1 MKKSVQNAL
10 LMSLV
15 LSLSLPVSACGKK
28 KDTGTDSDG
37 SSMGMRASSEEITDS
52 SSTDSNASSG
62 RTVQETDPYFS
73 LEETDIKLPVADGQ
87 KLISQTIDKIRMFPG
102 SILVEYQNDYDVD
115 PEIMNKWIDY
125 QMGKAKLS
133 DDELQKIT
141 EIVDNSSD
149 TRLAVFN
156 FDGTCRCC
164 YVPGPDNSLIG
175 AFEND
180 DGKVMVIINSYGMEE
195 NGQFL
200 AEVSDSGNLE
210 NKKGI
215 TVDNLYTQCTALPA
229 GNGNIFVSVD
239 GQVFLLDKD
248 GNQIS
253 SQSDP
258 EYVGRILTSGGKFYV
273 LGRDASGNDL
283 FREAYY
289 LSEIDPSSGKVSD
302 DRKNVSY
309 QIQPDD
315 LIQGQDRIYLN
326 TGNGLSELDLSGDG
340 QLKEVLS
347 WNETDCMYTRIRKSG
362 VRAVSNDEYFF
373 IRNST
378 ADADVDTTDFK
389 LAHLKREQKNPHAGK
404 DIIVLAGF
412 TTDDDSFVEKLV
424 EYNRDP
430 SKKARIEVRD
440 YSSETDLTDM
450 EMSRKNTADIADKI
464 HLDMLNGDGPDILM
478 NFSQYM
484 QFDQDDVLLDLN
496 TFVDGA
502 DGLDR
507 SKLFDNVLR
516 AFETD
521 GKLYQI
527 PVTFYMMG
535 YVGNQNLIGERDHWT
550 IEEMNIVAASI
561 PGNTQFISPSSWNG
575 LQTLILGNYIGDF
588 IDYNKGEVNFDTKEY
603 RDILDF
609 VKKYG
614 SPKTDGE
621 LAAEKLKGLDMND
634 RDMLDAGMISIMDT
648 TILGTSYFAY
658 IDSACRGKLSYA
670 GYPSS
675 GEGGM
680 AATAAMSMAIAK
692 DSTHPEEAWEFI
704 RFLFEKDVQ
713 VASVGSWKGFPV
725 NKEACEV
732 IMQNQQ
738 TYYQQMKASLD
749 QNMLDQLMISVFDE
763 KTKEHLL
770 SVIGNIHHRHRTD
783 PSVFMIVQEESPAY
797 FTGSRGADD
806 VIRMIENRA
815 KQVVAERG

>member
-1 MKKSVQNAL
+1 MKKTVQNAL

-28 KDTGTDSDG
+28 KDDSISGTG
-37 SSMGMRASSEEITDS
+37 ASSEGTCDS
-52 SSTDSNASSG
+52 SSTDSKASSG
-62 RTVQETDPYFS
+62 RTVKETDPYFS
-73 LEETDIKLPVADGQ
+73 LEETDIKLPVVDGQ
-87 KLISQTIDKIRMFPG
+87 KLVSQTIDHIQMFPE
-102 SILVEYQNDYDVD
+102 SILVEYHNEYDVD

-125 QMGKAKLS
+125 QMGQSKLS
-133 DDELQKIT
+133 DDELQKLT
-141 EIVDNSSD
+141 DIVEASSE
-149 TRLAVFN
+149 TRLAVLT

-164 YVPGPDNSLIG
+164 YVPGINNSLIG

-200 AEVSDSGNLE
+200 AEVSDSGDFK

-215 TVDNLYTQCTALPA
+215 TVDDLYTKCTALPA
-229 GNGNIFVSVD
+229 GNGNIFIAVD
-239 GQVFLLDKD
+239 GQIFLLDKD
-248 GNQIS
+248 GSQIS
-253 SQSDP
+253 SEADP
-258 EYVGRILTSGGKFYV
+258 EYVGRILSSGGKFYV
-273 LGRDASGNDL
+273 LGRDSSGNDL
-283 FREAYY
+283 YREAYY
-289 LSEIDPSSGKVSD
+289 LSEIDPSSGKVST
-302 DRKNVSY
+302 DRKNISY

-326 TGNGLSELDLSGDG
+326 TGNGLSELDTSGDG
-340 QLKEVLS
+340 QLKETLS
-347 WNETDCMYTRIRKSG
+347 WSETDCMYTRIRKSG
-362 VRAVSNDEYFF
+362 VRAVSDDEYFF
-373 IRNST
+373 LRNVT
-378 ADADVDTTDFK
+378 ADSDSADFK
-389 LAHLKREQKNPHAGK
+389 LMHLKREQKNPHAGK

-496 TFVDGA
+496 TFVDGT

-507 SKLFDNVLR
+507 TKLFDNVLR

-535 YVGNQNLIGERDHWT
+535 YVGNQDLIGERDHWT
-550 IEEMNIVAASI
+550 IEEMNSVAESI

-575 LQTLILGNYIGDF
+575 LQTLLLGNYISDF
-588 IDYNKGEVNFDTKEY
+588 IDYDKGEVHFDTKEY

-609 VKKYG
+609 VQKYG
-614 SPKTDGE
+614 SSKTDGE
-621 LAAEKLKGLDMND
+621 LAAEKLKGLNMSD

-648 TILGTSYFAY
+648 TIMGTTYFAY
-658 IDSACRGKLSYA
+658 IDSSCRRKLSYA

-680 AATAAMSMAIAK
+680 AATAAISMAIAK
-692 DSTHPEEAWEFI
+692 ASSHPEEAWEFI

-713 VASVGSWKGFPV
+713 VASVGSWQGFPV

-749 QNMLDQLMISVFDE
+749 QKTLDKLMISVFDD

-770 SVIGNIHHRHRTD
+770 SVIGNIHNCYRTD
-783 PSVFMIVQEESPAY
+783 PSVFMIIQEESPAY
-797 FTGSRGADD
+797 FTGSRSADD

-815 KQVVAERG
+815 KQIVAERG

>member
-1 MKKSVQNAL
+1 MKKTVQNAL

-15 LSLSLPVSACGKK
+15 LSFSLPVSACGKK
-28 KDTGTDSDG
+28 KDDSNSGTC
-37 SSMGMRASSEEITDS
+37 ASSEETCDS
-52 SSTDSNASSG
+52 SSADSKASSG
-62 RTVQETDPYFS
+62 RTVKETDPYYS

-87 KLISQTIDKIRMFPG
+87 KLVSRMIDHIQMFPG
-102 SILVEYQNDYDVD
+102 SILVEYHNEYDVD
-115 PEIMNKWIDY
+115 PELMNKWIDY
-125 QMGKAKLS
+125 QMGKANLS
-133 DDELQKIT
+133 DDELQKLTDII
-141 EIVDNSSD
+141 EASSE
-149 TRLAVFN
+149 TRLAVLN

-164 YVPGPDNSLIG
+164 YVPGIDNGLIG

-180 DGKVMVIINSYGMEE
+180 NGKVMVIINSYGMEE

-229 GNGNIFVSVD
+229 GNGNIFIAVE

-253 SQSDP
+253 SESDP
-258 EYVGRILTSGGKFYV
+258 EYVGRILSSGGKFYV
-273 LGRDASGNDL
+273 LGRDSSGNDL
-283 FREAYY
+283 FREVYY
-289 LSEIDPSSGKVSD
+289 LAEIDPSSGKVSA

-309 QIQPDD
+309 RIQPDD

-326 TGNGLSELDLSGDG
+326 TGNGLSELDTSGDG
-340 QLKEVLS
+340 QLKETLS
-347 WNETDCMYTRIRKSG
+347 WSETDCMYTRIRKSG
-362 VRAVSNDEYFF
+362 VRAVSDDEYFF
-373 IRNST
+373 LRNST
-378 ADADVDTTDFK
+378 ADADTADFK
-389 LAHLKREQKNPHAGK
+389 LMHLKREQKNPHAGK

-412 TTDDDSFVEKLV
+412 NTDDDSFVEKLI

-430 SKKARIEVRD
+430 EKKARIEVRD

-464 HLDMLNGDGPDILM
+464 HLDMLSGDGPDILM

-484 QFDQDDVLLDLN
+484 QFDQEDVLLDLN
-496 TFVDGA
+496 TFVDGT

-507 SKLFDNVLR
+507 TKLFDNVLR

-535 YVGNQNLIGERDHWT
+535 YVGNQDLIGERDHWT
-550 IEEMNIVAASI
+550 IEEMNSVAESI
-561 PGNTQFISPSSWNG
+561 PGNAQFISPSSWNG
-575 LQTLILGNYIGDF
+575 LQRLLLGNYISDF
-588 IDYNKGEVNFDTKEY
+588 IDYNKGEVHFDTKEY

-609 VKKYG
+609 VQKYG
-614 SPKTDGE
+614 SSKTDGE
-621 LAAEKLKGLDMND
+621 LAAEKLKGLNMSD

-648 TILGTSYFAY
+648 TILGTTYFAY

-680 AATAAMSMAIAK
+680 AATAAISMAIAK
-692 DSTHPEEAWEFI
+692 DSSHPKEAWEFI

-713 VASVGSWKGFPV
+713 VASVGSWQGFPV

-749 QNMLDQLMISVFDE
+749 QKTLDQLMISVFDD

-770 SVIGNIHHRHRTD
+770 SVIGNIHNCYRTD
-783 PSVFMIVQEESPAY
+783 PSVFMIIQEESPAY
-797 FTGSRGADD
+797 FTGSRSADD

-815 KQVVAERG
+815 KQIVAERG

>member
-1 MKKSVQNAL
+1 
-10 LMSLV
+10 MSLV

-28 KDTGTDSDG
+28 KDDSISGTG
-37 SSMGMRASSEEITDS
+37 ASSEGTCDS
-52 SSTDSNASSG
+52 SSTDSKASSG
-62 RTVQETDPYFS
+62 RTVKETDPYFS

-87 KLISQTIDKIRMFPG
+87 KLVSQTIDHIQMFPE
-102 SILVEYQNDYDVD
+102 SILVEYHNEYDVD

-125 QMGKAKLS
+125 QMGQSKLS
-133 DDELQKIT
+133 DDELQKLT
-141 EIVDNSSD
+141 DIVEASSE
-149 TRLAVFN
+149 TRLAVLT

-164 YVPGPDNSLIG
+164 YVPGINNSLIG

-195 NGQFL
+195 NGQLL
-200 AEVSDSGNLE
+200 AEVSDSGDLK

-215 TVDNLYTQCTALPA
+215 TVDNLYTKCTALPA
-229 GNGNIFVSVD
+229 GTGYIFIAVD
-239 GQVFLLDKD
+239 GQIFLLDKD
-248 GNQIS
+248 GSQIS
-253 SQSDP
+253 SEADP
-258 EYVGRILTSGGKFYV
+258 EYVGRILSSGGKFYV
-273 LGRDASGNDL
+273 LGRDSSGNDL
-283 FREAYY
+283 YREAYY
-289 LSEIDPSSGKVSD
+289 LSEIDPSSGKVST
-302 DRKNVSY
+302 DRKNISY

-326 TGNGLSELDLSGDG
+326 TGNGLSELDTSGDG
-340 QLKEVLS
+340 QLKETL
-347 WNETDCMYTRIRKSG
+347 
-362 VRAVSNDEYFF
+362 
-373 IRNST
+373 
-378 ADADVDTTDFK
+378 
-389 LAHLKREQKNPHAGK
+389 
-404 DIIVLAGF
+404 F
-412 TTDDDSFVEKLV
+412 TTDEDSFVEKLV

-464 HLDMLNGDGPDILM
+464 HLDLLNGDGPDILM

-507 SKLFDNVLR
+507 TKLFDNVLR

-527 PVTFYMMG
+527 PVSFYMMG

-550 IEEMNIVAASI
+550 IEEMNSVAESI

-575 LQTLILGNYIGDF
+575 LQTLLLGNYISDF
-588 IDYNKGEVNFDTKEY
+588 IDYDKGEVHFDTKEY

-609 VKKYG
+609 VQKYG
-614 SPKTDGE
+614 SSKTDGE
-621 LAAEKLKGLDMND
+621 LAAEKLKGLNMSD

-648 TILGTSYFAY
+648 TIMGTTYFAY
-658 IDSACRGKLSYA
+658 IDSSCRGKLSYA

-680 AATAAMSMAIAK
+680 AATAAISMAIAK
-692 DSTHPEEAWEFI
+692 DSSHSEEAWEFI

-713 VASVGSWKGFPV
+713 VASVGSWQGFPV

-749 QNMLDQLMISVFDE
+749 QKTLDKLMISVFDD

-770 SVIGNIHHRHRTD
+770 SVIGNIHNCYRTD
-783 PSVFMIVQEESPAY
+783 PSVFMIIQEESPAY
-797 FTGSRGADD
+797 FTGSRSADD

-815 KQVVAERG
+815 KQVVGERG

>member
-1 MKKSVQNAL
+1 MKKTVQNAL

-28 KDTGTDSDG
+28 KDDSISGTGT
-37 SSMGMRASSEEITDS
+37 SSEGTCDS
-52 SSTDSNASSG
+52 SSTDSKASSG
-62 RTVQETDPYFS
+62 RTVKETDPYFS

-87 KLISQTIDKIRMFPG
+87 KLVSQTIDHIQMFPE
-102 SILVEYQNDYDVD
+102 SILVEYHNEYDVD

-125 QMGKAKLS
+125 QMGQSKLS
-133 DDELQKIT
+133 DDELQKLT
-141 EIVDNSSD
+141 DIVEASSE
-149 TRLAVFN
+149 TRLAVLT

-164 YVPGPDNSLIG
+164 YVPGINNSLIG

-200 AEVSDSGNLE
+200 AEVSDSGDLK

-215 TVDNLYTQCTALPA
+215 TVDNLYTKCTALPA
-229 GNGNIFVSVD
+229 GNGNIFIAVD
-239 GQVFLLDKD
+239 GQIFLLDKD
-248 GNQIS
+248 GSQIS
-253 SQSDP
+253 SESDP

-340 QLKEVLS
+340 QLKETLS
-347 WNETDCMYTRIRKSG
+347 WSETDCMYTRIHKSG
-362 VRAVSNDEYFF
+362 VRAVSDDEYFF
-373 IRNST
+373 LRNVT
-378 ADADVDTTDFK
+378 ADSDSADFK
-389 LAHLKREQKNPHAGK
+389 LMHLKREQKNPHAGK

-464 HLDMLNGDGPDILM
+464 HLDLLNGDGPDILM

-484 QFDQDDVLLDLN
+484 QFDQEDVLLDLN
-496 TFVDGA
+496 TFVDGT

-507 SKLFDNVLR
+507 TKLFDNVLR

-535 YVGNQNLIGERDHWT
+535 YVGNQDLIGERDHWT
-550 IEEMNIVAASI
+550 IEEMNSVAESV

-575 LQTLILGNYIGDF
+575 LQTLLLGNYISDF
-588 IDYNKGEVNFDTKEY
+588 IDYDKGEVHFDTKEY

-609 VKKYG
+609 VRKYG
-614 SPKTDGE
+614 SSKTDGE
-621 LAAEKLKGLDMND
+621 LAAEKLKGLNMSD

-648 TILGTSYFAY
+648 TIMGTTYFAY
-658 IDSACRGKLSYA
+658 IDSSCRGKLSYA

-680 AATAAMSMAIAK
+680 AATAAISMAIAK
-692 DSTHPEEAWEFI
+692 ASSHPEEAWEFI

-713 VASVGSWKGFPV
+713 VASVGSWQGFPV

-749 QNMLDQLMISVFDE
+749 QKTLDKLMISVFDD

-770 SVIGNIHHRHRTD
+770 SVIGNIHNCYRTD
-783 PSVFMIVQEESPAY
+783 PSVFMIIQEESPAY
-797 FTGSRGADD
+797 FTGSRSADD

-815 KQVVAERG
+815 KQIVAERG